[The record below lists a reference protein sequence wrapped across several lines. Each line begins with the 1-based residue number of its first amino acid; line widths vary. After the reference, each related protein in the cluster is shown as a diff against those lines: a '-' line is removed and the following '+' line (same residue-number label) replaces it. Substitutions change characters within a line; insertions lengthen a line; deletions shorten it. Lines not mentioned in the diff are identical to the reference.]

1 MNIRGENSAC
11 SSYAGELSL
20 PSSFASSSRCSRGG
34 AGSTV
39 GIESSIESQMR
50 PQDLGNIGAV
60 EVYSGHGQVAAGVDS
75 AITSEDDDANSED
88 QLALQISKETKPMM
102 HLLGLLKEMDNGNG
116 NQSGDPKSKAV
127 ASLINDF
134 EQEVSLIEHKIKDE
148 RMIMNGEQP
157 PLPPNWIALEDPGSG
172 DIYYANEAT
181 GETQWERPGLINEM
195 KERMDDMQNNSNMSN
210 NLELSFQ
217 ESLQRSGMSLQH
229 SNASN
234 NYEQGS
240 IHSSNRSNDHQQ
252 ESMRGS
258 NRSNDYHQENLRG
271 SNVSNDYH
279 QESMRGSNA
288 SNNYNNFE
296 SSHQSN
302 MSRGSNTS
310 RGNNTSRGSNSVG
323 NNHTENFEGSHSN
336 MTNTFESSLTDSAKS
351 NLSREL
357 PPDWIALEDPDSGET
372 YYANEVT
379 GESTW
384 EKPEKPSTPQLMPEE
399 KNENTSVIDNN
410 DDDLPPDWIALEDA
424 DSGDTYYLNQAT
436 MATTWDRPSNG
447 NPSDQRVGMADA
459 DDTSQQQ
466 SGNEA
471 SVEDNHDEDLPPGWE
486 TILDP
491 SSGDYYY
498 AHESTGETQW
508 ERPEL
513 SQSQSDLAQ
522 DNFSN
527 QQGPS
532 DDENDDELPQDENL
546 PIGWF
551 AAIDE
556 DSGDQ
561 YYCNEATGET
571 TWDFPTEPAME
582 NDSPNNPNQAPVG
595 DDEHDDDDDD
605 EHIDEHDE
613 EDADDLLP
621 GWFAV
626 VDPSS
631 GDPYFCNEETGETT
645 WDRPV
650 SSAASGNTNPDENL
664 MSRLSIND
672 NTVYEDDDSV
682 TSSQY

>member
-1 MNIRGENSAC
+1 MNIREENSAC

-20 PSSFASSSRCSRGG
+20 PSSFAGSSRGSGGG

-60 EVYSGHGQVAAGVDS
+60 EVYSGQGQVAAGVDS
-75 AITSEDDDANSED
+75 AVTSEDDGVNSED

-102 HLLGLLKEMDNGNG
+102 HLLGLLKEIDNGSG

-127 ASLINDF
+127 ASLISDF
-134 EQEVSLIEHKIKDE
+134 EQELSLIEHKIKGE
-148 RMIMNGEQP
+148 IMIMNGEQP
-157 PLPPNWIALEDPGSG
+157 PLPPNWIALEANPGGG
-172 DIYYANEAT
+172 DIYYANEVT
-181 GETQWERPGLINEM
+181 GETQWERPGLINQM
-195 KERMDDMQNNSNMSN
+195 KERMDDMQNNSNISN
-210 NLELSFQ
+210 NLEHSFQ

-240 IHSSNRSNDHQQ
+240 MHSSNRSNDHQQ
-252 ESMRGS
+252 ESMQGS
-258 NRSNDYHQENLRG
+258 NRSNDYHQENLRS
-271 SNVSNDYH
+271 SNASDDYH
-279 QESMRGSNA
+279 QESVRGNSA
-288 SNNYNNFE
+288 SNNYNNLQGV
-296 SSHQSN
+296 HQSN
-302 MSRGSNTS
+302 M
-310 RGNNTSRGSNSVG
+310 SRGSNSVG
-323 NNHTENFEGSHSN
+323 NNHSENLEGSHSD

-384 EKPEKPSTPQLMPEE
+384 DKPEKQSMPQLLPEE
-399 KNENTSVIDNN
+399 NHENTSVIDNN
-410 DDDLPPDWIALEDA
+410 GDDLPPDWIALEDA

-447 NPSDQRVGMADA
+447 NPSDDNVGMANTDE
-459 DDTSQQQ
+459 TNQHQ
-466 SGNEA
+466 SRNEA
-471 SVEDNHDEDLPPGWE
+471 SGDNNRDEDLPPGWE
-486 TILDP
+486 AILDS

-498 AHESTGETQW
+498 SHESTGETQW

-513 SQSQSDLAQ
+513 SQSQSDLAP
-522 DNFSN
+522 DNVSN

-582 NDSPNNPNQAPVG
+582 NGSPNNPNQAPVG

-605 EHIDEHDE
+605 EHIDE
-613 EDADDLLP
+613 EDDDDLLP
-621 GWFAV
+621 GWFAA
-626 VDPSS
+626 VDVAT

-650 SSAASGNTNPDENL
+650 SSATSGNNIPGQNSDENL
-664 MSRLSIND
+664 MSRLSVND